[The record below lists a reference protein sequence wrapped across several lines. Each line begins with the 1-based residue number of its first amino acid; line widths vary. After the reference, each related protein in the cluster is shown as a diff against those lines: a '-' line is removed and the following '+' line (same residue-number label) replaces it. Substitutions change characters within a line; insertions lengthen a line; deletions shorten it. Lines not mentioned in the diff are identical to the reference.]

1 MHNRTREVALI
12 CHIDRLNAEDRRDCC
27 QSPSTATVRT
37 VGQWFQAS
45 RGREALSQ
53 FNGDAIFIDAASD
66 RIWGGDGLPTQ
77 YGMGTLL
84 HELLHKRDIGGGF
97 NHEQMSAALS
107 RAGIYNPRLYR
118 NPISN
123 SLQSCF

>member
-1 MHNRTREVALI
+1 
-12 CHIDRLNAEDRRDCC
+12 
-27 QSPSTATVRT
+27 VRT

-66 RIWGGDGLPTQ
+66 RIWGGDGLPTD

-97 NHEQMSAALS
+97 NHEEMFAALR
-107 RAGIYNPRLYR
+107 RAGIFKPQLYR
-118 NPISN
+118 NPISS